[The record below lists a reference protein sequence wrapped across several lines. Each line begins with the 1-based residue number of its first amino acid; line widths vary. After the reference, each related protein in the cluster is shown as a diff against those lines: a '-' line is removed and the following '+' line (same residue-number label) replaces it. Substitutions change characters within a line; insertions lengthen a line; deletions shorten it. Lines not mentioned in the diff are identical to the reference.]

1 MQAALQ
7 EDGSSTMTRERRA
20 FTLVELLVVIAIIG
34 ILVALLLPAV
44 QAAREAARRSQ
55 CVNNMKQITLAL
67 LQYEGAKK
75 RFPAARKGCDGTSG
89 INYPGVD
96 CTSNKPTPTYDL
108 ALQGAS
114 ALVYLLPYIEEQ
126 ALFDQFRLDVVSI
139 WNSDTTST
147 WYLEPDVKIAIAT
160 RPTTYVCP
168 SDGDLPAFAEYK
180 HLVPARQNVAT
191 CSYANVAGTQGALSG
206 ALKYA
211 NDGVFFYNRR
221 IKVSEITDG
230 LSHTLFLGETIQ
242 GDLAIGSNLWTN
254 GNRLNSTMRVAC
266 NPINLPPG
274 DKNGICSYLTDAATG
289 TNIANGA
296 FQSRHSGGANFS
308 YGDGHVTFLQ
318 DSIDLTVY
326 KSLATRAGG
335 ENATDGTN

>member
-1 MQAALQ
+1 MIPQ
-7 EDGSSTMTRERRA
+7 RRA

-55 CVNNMKQITLAL
+55 CVNNMKQINLSL

-75 RFPAARKGCDGTSG
+75 RFPAARKGCDGLYPA

-96 CTSNKPTPTYDL
+96 CASRPSNPAGFEMAY
-108 ALQGAS
+108 QGAS
-114 ALVYLLPYIEEQ
+114 ALVMILPYMDEQ
-126 ALFDQFRLDVVSI
+126 ALYDLFHLDTMTVWDGQSPCDWCSVPDLKLAVS
-139 WNSDTTST
+139 S
-147 WYLEPDVKIAIAT
+147 
-160 RPTTYVCP
+160 RPTTFVCP
-168 SDGDLPAFAEYK
+168 SDGELLYLAVWKHDLI
-180 HLVPARQNVAT
+180 VPARQEVGT
-191 CSYANVAGTQGALSG
+191 GSYANVAGTLGPASS

-230 LSHTLFLGETIQ
+230 LSHTLFTGETIE
-242 GDLAIGSNLWTN
+242 GDLAIGSNIWSN

-266 NPINLPPG
+266 NPINWPPG
-274 DKNGICSYLTDAATG
+274 DTNGPCGALPDSTG
-289 TNIANGA
+289 INIANGA
-296 FQSRHSGGANFS
+296 FQSRHPGGANFD
-308 YGDGHVTFLQ
+308 YGDGHITFLP

-326 KSLATRAGG
+326 RALATRAGG
-335 ENATDGTN
+335 ESATDSAN